1 MSTQHAHDRG
11 RRTTGETPP
20 AGSRTETDRAGSS
33 QTRSGRAGATLAVS
47 RKPSRGHIRRPP
59 ARGLIVLGVLLVIGF
74 GLATAYLVTR
84 AGDRVSVLA
93 IRDPIAKGQT
103 IESAD
108 LVSQAVSGV
117 PGALAVADVEV
128 VVGKTATV
136 DLLAGQ
142 VLSGAMVTSAATP
155 AEGQAS
161 VGLALDPTRVPSAGL
176 APGDVVDV
184 IAVPGGESADATG
197 RSLNRPT
204 VLARVA
210 LVFAVQGAATGAGQ
224 VLLTLVVQES
234 EATPVAAYST
244 SGRVA
249 VVEVAATA
257 TATVTAP
264 EGD

>member
-1 MSTQHAHDRG
+1 MSTQHTDDRG
-11 RRTTGETPP
+11 RRSTGETPP
-20 AGSRTETDRAGSS
+20 TKGRTESARTEDDRTGSSRAG
-33 QTRSGRAGATLAVS
+33 TTLAAS
-47 RKPSRGHIRRPP
+47 RKPGRWHTRRPP
-59 ARGLIVLGVLLVIGF
+59 ARGLIVLGVLLVIAF

-93 IRDPIAKGQT
+93 VGDPVAKGQT
-103 IESAD
+103 IDRGD

-117 PGALAVADVEV
+117 PGALGVADVEV

-142 VLSGAMVTSAATP
+142 VLTGDMVTSAATP

-184 IAVPGGESADATG
+184 IAVPGGEAANATG
-197 RSLNRPT
+197 RSLNKPT
-204 VLARVA
+204 VLARGA
-210 LVFAVQGAATGAGQ
+210 SVFAVQEAATGAGQ
-224 VLLTLVVQES
+224 VLLTLVVERS

-257 TATVTAP
+257 P